1 MTLAILFDL
10 DGTLLDTLEDLTDS
24 VNATM
29 AHFGC
34 PQRTPEQVRQAL
46 GNGARQLVA
55 LNLPAENAPDT
66 DTALA
71 FYQAYYRAH
80 SAIKTRPYKG
90 IPEALATLGQRY
102 PLAVVSNKPNA
113 ATQALCAQWF
123 PGIRARGEDTDCPR
137 KPAPDM
143 IHQAMALLGADRA
156 ILVGDSEVDVFT
168 AKNAGIP
175 CLAVTWGFR
184 DRDQLEAAGAR
195 YLCAHPQA
203 LPQMIEKIQKDMEE
217 EFHGK

>member
-10 DGTLLDTLEDLTDS
+10 DGTLLNTLEDLTDS

-34 PQRTPEQVRQAL
+34 PLRTPEQVRRAL
-46 GNGARQLVA
+46 GNGARQLVG

-71 FYQAYYRAH
+71 FYQEYYRAH
-80 SAIKTRPYKG
+80 SAIKTRPYEG
-90 IPEALATLGQRY
+90 IPEALALLRRRY
-102 PLAVVSNKPNA
+102 PLAVVSNKPHA
-113 ATQALCAQWF
+113 ATQILCEQWF

-143 IHQAMALLGADRA
+143 IRQAMALLSADRA
-156 ILVGDSEVDVFT
+156 ILVGDSEVDVLT

-184 DRDQLEAAGAR
+184 DQSELEAAGAK